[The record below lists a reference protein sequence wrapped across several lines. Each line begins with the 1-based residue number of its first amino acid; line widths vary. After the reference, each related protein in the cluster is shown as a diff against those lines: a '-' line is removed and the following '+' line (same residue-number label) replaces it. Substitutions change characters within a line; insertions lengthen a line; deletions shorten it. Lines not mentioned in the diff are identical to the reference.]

1 MSLLAEWIDPENY
14 DPDGDHLVLPFVSNV
29 LFIVLD
35 FEITSSD
42 LVKFSELLRLIE
54 FYADLKGV
62 CGHVL
67 VPNAVKLLDKW

>member
-1 MSLLAEWIDPENY
+1 M
-14 DPDGDHLVLPFVSNV
+14 

>member
-1 MSLLAEWIDPENY
+1 MSLLTDWINPVNY
-14 DPDGDHLVLPFVSNV
+14 DPDGHQLILPFVSNV

-42 LVKFSELLRLIE
+42 LVKFSELLRLVE
-54 FYADLKGV
+54 FYADLKGL